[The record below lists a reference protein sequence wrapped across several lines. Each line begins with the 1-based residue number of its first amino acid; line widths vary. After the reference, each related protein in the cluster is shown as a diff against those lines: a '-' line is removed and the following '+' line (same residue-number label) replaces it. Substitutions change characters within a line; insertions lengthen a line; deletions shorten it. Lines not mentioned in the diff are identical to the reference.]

1 MHLMKYTEGW
11 TLSHFLDQVG
21 KGLFAAGV
29 LAPLMAVLGRNA
41 TVAAAYPPELLSIE
55 AYTKGKLKPGD
66 VLNAENVDIVKD
78 LLDPGA
84 YYQIKHD
91 GRLVDLAPTETDVTR
106 LTAIPFLQA
115 TLANKGKHK
124 IFPAGNCYT
133 LDGKPWIGGNPFPQ
147 PQTAQQIFISTTLT
161 RANLHPIVL
170 PVL

>member
-11 TLSHFLDQVG
+11 TRRHFLDQVG

-29 LAPLMAVLGRNA
+29 LSPLMDVVGRHG
-41 TVAAAYPPELLSIE
+41 TVEGAYPPELLSIE

-91 GRLVDLAPTETDVTR
+91 GRLADLAQTATDVTQ
-106 LTAIPFLQA
+106 LTAIPFLQ
-115 TLANKGKHK
+115 
-124 IFPAGNCYT
+124 
-133 LDGKPWIGGNPFPQ
+133 
-147 PQTAQQIFISTTLT
+147 STWTNT
-161 RANLHPIVL
+161 RRHTT
-170 PVL
+170 